1 MTTRL
6 TASSLAN
13 PIIKTVNTT
22 FSAPNPKVMSDVE
35 GPFFI
40 ALGKTSKGAIATVN
54 LKSIG
59 DAAAAK
65 TTLILEGAS
74 TDYTFSTKSGAVTV
88 STIAKGSQKATA
100 VATLDLN
107 NAFDTP
113 LIKFA
118 DLTAKLHAATAK
130 SQATLV
136 ILPFPTFTLA
146 NDTGVSSTD
155 GITSDGTLT
164 ISSHPGTKISYSLDG
179 GANYKDLIGNYYSGA
194 SIPLVAGK
202 YAAGSIKIIESL
214 NGSVSKVTSY
224 PNDILVDQTIATPT
238 YVVAENNTVSQAEKL
253 AGVTIT
259 GNAETGSTVAVSVDG
274 GKETLVNVVNDSWNY
289 KLSTAQLQ
297 LKEGTIKITATST
310 DKAGNKSVAVVKNV
324 DVLSSFGT
332 IAEDGVIN
340 AEEKASGVVITGD
353 IKAGSKSVSIQID
366 NGTAKAATI
375 NADGSWS
382 YDLLPSEITG
392 SNLTIKATFTDKNG
406 IVSSEITDVIIDSEA
421 TSPTFDIIAENNTLS
436 ESEKLE
442 GVTITGTTEIGSTV
456 AISIDGGVEAL
467 ATVLDG
473 VWNYKLPTALIKDA
487 NIKITATATDK
498 AGNESIP
505 VNTFLAPFFGVI
517 AEDGVINAEEKAL
530 GVVITGDIKAGSKAV
545 SIQIDNGTAK
555 SAILNADGSW
565 SYDLLPSDI
574 VGNNLSI
581 KATFTDKYGVV
592 SSETKDVI
600 IDTEAT
606 SPIFDAIAEDG
617 IISPAEKLEGV
628 TITGTTEIGSTVV
641 VAMNGGKET
650 LATVVDGVWNY
661 KLPAVQMKE
670 GALKIT
676 ATATDKAGNDS
687 IAVDKTVTIEKTNA
701 VSV

>member
-40 ALGKTSKGAIATVN
+40 ALGKTSKGAIATVS
-54 LKSIG
+54 LRFIG

-136 ILPFPTFTLA
+136 
-146 NDTGVSSTD
+146 
-155 GITSDGTLT
+155 
-164 ISSHPGTKISYSLDG
+164 Y
-179 GANYKDLIGNYYSGA
+179 
-194 SIPLVAGK
+194 
-202 YAAGSIKIIESL
+202 
-214 NGSVSKVTSY
+214 
-224 PNDILVDQTIATPT
+224 
-238 YVVAENNTVSQAEKL
+238 
-253 AGVTIT
+253 
-259 GNAETGSTVAVSVDG
+259 VDG
-274 GKETLVNVVNDSWNY
+274 
-289 KLSTAQLQ
+289 
-297 LKEGTIKITATST
+297 
-310 DKAGNKSVAVVKNV
+310 
-324 DVLSSFGT
+324 LSSFGT

-366 NGTAKAATI
+366 NGTEKAATI

-392 SNLTIKATFTDKNG
+392 SNLTIKTTFTDKNG
-406 IVSSEITDVIIDSEA
+406 IVSSETKDVIIDSEA
-421 TSPTFDIIAENNTLS
+421 TTPTFDIIAENNTLS

-456 AISIDGGVEAL
+456 TISIDGGIEAL

-473 VWNYKLPTALIKDA
+473 VWNYKLPAALIKDA

-545 SIQIDNGTAK
+545 SIQIDNSTAK

-600 IDTEAT
+600 IDAEAT
-606 SPIFDAIAEDG
+606 APTVDTIAEDG
-617 IISPAEKLEGV
+617 VISPAEKLEGV
-628 TITGTTEIGSTVV
+628 TITGSTEIGSTVA
-641 VAMNGGKET
+641 VAINGEKEA

-661 KLPAVQMKE
+661 KLPALNIKE
-670 GALKIT
+670 GSLKIT

-687 IAVDKTVTIEKTNA
+687 IPVDKSITIEKTTA
-701 VSV
+701 VSVDITGTNATAYDASTAKVSFFVSGDNVTFNIINFATGDQLNFPVGGITVKNDSATDRMVDVQYANTIVHLTGLLLTDAQETAIIDVNSFNSAFGAGSILQ